1 MLSSQQARSLA
12 EESTSFIETNLDQIE
27 QTIREESLDGK
38 TKTSFVVK
46 GQIELARRLANELVS
61 NGYKAT
67 VRTELGL
74 LYEHKIDISW

>member
-1 MLSSQQARSLA
+1 M
-12 EESTSFIETNLDQIE
+12 FIKTNLDQIE
-27 QTIREESLDGK
+27 QTIREESLNGK
-38 TKTSFVVK
+38 TKTSFVVP
-46 GQIELARRLANELVS
+46 GQIKLARRLANELVS